1 MTIIV
6 LNSRYLIIITTLIIG
21 MAKHSKFLKLVIDTA
36 RESYKSEEYRA
47 R

>member
-1 MTIIV
+1 MKEK
-6 LNSRYLIIITTLIIG
+6 LIKKILILG
-21 MAKHSKFLKLVIDTA
+21 MAKHSNFLKLVIDTA